1 MNKISGVVNS
11 PFAVNNIQ
19 KGNVIIFRADEKI
32 TSSVKDTK
40 TEDTFIRDYEK
51 QKKKSER
58 EKKLSMG
65 MQVGTFAAFVALVAI
80 SLASLTGKF
89 NPAGF
94 KKSGIEFKKYVNDSS
109 VGDLMTTKTLY
120 EEQRNWLK
128 DIINAKNIKE
138 EYKELGGLKE
148 NGFPNAAI
156 IGGPSGVGKTESIKM
171 FSKANDSELAIIK
184 MADFGNSYVNG
195 NAISMLEMFK
205 YIEKLLKKNPDKK
218 YTILFDEGDALTRKI
233 KNIDANNEYL
243 GKDRQSFITG
253 LDLILPYKNVNVFL
267 TTNVPIE
274 QIDEA
279 VITRFG
285 KNMTYKMPN
294 KEQLFEA
301 LKFHLKD
308 VKGCEFNGKN
318 FFEDKK
324 DEIMAFI
331 TEMEKKK
338 CAYRDVQKISKQ
350 AAADYVKDMDKQD
363 KKFAFDVKYLADAL
377 RSQGKSAGEIAEG
390 SVIII

>member
-1 MNKISGVVNS
+1 MCKGVCMSEVVNAIS
-11 PFAVNNIQ
+11 TTAPNLNDLKRNKTVNFKAVQPTIKQ
-19 KGNVIIFRADEKI
+19 EIDSF
-32 TSSVKDTK
+32 
-40 TEDTFIRDYEK
+40 EK
-51 QKKKSER
+51 QKKKAER

-65 MQVGTFAAFVALVAI
+65 MQVGTFALFAALVGI

-94 KKSGIEFKKYVNDSS
+94 KKSGIEFKKYANDSS
-109 VGDLMTTKTLY
+109 VGDLLTTKTLY

-138 EYKELGGLKE
+138 EYLDFAGLKE
-148 NGFPNAAI
+148 EGFPNAAI
-156 IGGPSGVGKTESIKM
+156 IGGASGVGKTESIKM

-184 MADFGNSYVNG
+184 MADFGNSYLNG
-195 NAISMLEMFK
+195 NAISMMEMFK
-205 YIEKLLKKNPDKK
+205 YIEKILKKNPNKK

-233 KNIDANNEYL
+233 KNIDAHNEYL

-294 KEQLFEA
+294 REQLFEA
-301 LKFHLKD
+301 LKFHLRNN
-308 VKGCEFNGKN
+308 KGCDFNGTK

-324 DEIMAFI
+324 DELMAFI
-331 TEMEKKK
+331 DEMVSKN
-338 CAYRDVQKISKQ
+338 CAYRDVQKIVKQ
-350 AAADYVKDMDKQD
+350 AAADFSKDMNSQD
-363 KKFAFDVKYLADAL
+363 KKLAFDVKYLADAL
-377 RSQGKSAGEIAEG
+377 RKTGKTAGEIAEETI
-390 SVIII
+390 V